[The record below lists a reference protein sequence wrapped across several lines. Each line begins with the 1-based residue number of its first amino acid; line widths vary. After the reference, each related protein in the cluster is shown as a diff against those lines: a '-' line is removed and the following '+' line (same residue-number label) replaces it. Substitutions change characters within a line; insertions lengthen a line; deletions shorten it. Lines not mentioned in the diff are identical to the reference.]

1 MNATLKTHPAAN
13 TAESILNVYEKVAGF
28 VAAHV
33 AAYAAAAEKEMHAQ
47 RAIRDLYSMSDR
59 ELRDI
64 GITRGEIEQAVRGLA
79 Q

>member
-13 TAESILNVYEKVAGF
+13 TAESILNAYEKIAGF
-28 VAAHV
+28 IATQV
-33 AAYAAAAEKEMHAQ
+33 AAYVAAAEKEMNAQ
-47 RAIRDLYSMSDR
+47 RAMRDLYDMSDR

-79 Q
+79 R